1 MDQEIIFRILFIL
14 SGVAMFA
21 IRIYYQS
28 KVKGDLHHSEM
39 RDSGPRLIP
48 GSIAALVTLI
58 FSAEYIF
65 FPGTFS
71 WAYSIQF
78 PTWLR
83 YFGVALLIAGIS
95 LLWLAH
101 YHLGK
106 SFHSFV
112 VLKEDQELVESGPY
126 RFIRHPIYS
135 AYLMNYI
142 GGGLLASNWVLTFVP
157 VVFFGLFIA
166 LRVDGE
172 ERVMVEK
179 FGDKYVHYMKRT
191 GRFLPRINPI
201 SQRG

>member
-28 KVKGDLHHSEM
+28 KVRGDLRRSEM
-39 RDSGPRLIP
+39 RDSGLRLIP

-58 FSAEYIF
+58 FGAEYIF

-71 WAYSIQF
+71 WAYLIHF
-78 PTWLR
+78 PFWLR
-83 YFGVALLIAGIS
+83 YFGAALLIAGIS

-112 VLKEDQELVESGPY
+112 VLKEEQALVEGGPY
-126 RFIRHPIYS
+126 RFIRHPIYT
-135 AYLMNYI
+135 AYFMNYI
-142 GGGLLASNWVLTFVP
+142 GGGLLASNWVLAIIP

-166 LRVDGE
+166 LRIDGE
-172 ERVMVEK
+172 EKVMVEK
-179 FGDKYVHYMKRT
+179 FGDKYVHYMEHT
-191 GRFLPRINPI
+191 GRFLPRINYI

>member
-1 MDQEIIFRILFIL
+1 MDQEIIFRISFIM

-28 KVKGDLHHSEM
+28 KVRGDLRRSEM
-39 RDSGPRLIP
+39 QDSGPRLIP

-71 WAYSIQF
+71 WAYSIHFQA
-78 PTWLR
+78 WLR
-83 YFGVALLIAGIS
+83 YIGLALLFSGIS
-95 LLWLAH
+95 LLWFAH

-112 VLKEDQELVESGPY
+112 ILKEDQVLVDGGPY
-126 RFIRHPIYS
+126 RFIRHPIYT
-135 AYLMNYI
+135 AYFMNYI
-142 GGGLLASNWVLTFVP
+142 GGGLLASNWVLAVIP
-157 VVFFGLFIA
+157 VAFFGLFIA

-172 ERVMVEK
+172 EQIMVEK
-179 FGDKYVHYMKRT
+179 FGDKYVHYMKQT
-191 GRFLPRINPI
+191 GRFFPRINLL
-201 SQRG
+201 SQRK

>member
-1 MDQEIIFRILFIL
+1 MDQEIIFRTLFIL

-28 KVKGDLHHSEM
+28 KVRGDLRRSEM
-39 RDSGPRLIP
+39 RDRGPRLIP

-58 FSAEYIF
+58 FGAEYIF

-71 WAYSIQF
+71 WAYLIHF

-83 YFGVALLIAGIS
+83 YFGVVLLVAGIS

-101 YHLGK
+101 HHLGK
-106 SFHSFV
+106 SFHSLV
-112 VLKEDQELVESGPY
+112 VLKEDQVLVESGPY

-135 AYLMNYI
+135 AYFMNYI
-142 GGGLLASNWVLTFVP
+142 GGGLLASNWVLAVIP

-172 ERVMVEK
+172 EKIMVEK
-179 FGDKYVHYMKRT
+179 FGDRYIHYMKHT
-191 GRFLPRINPI
+191 GRFLPSINLL
-201 SQRG
+201 SQRR